1 MLSSR
6 RPPDGREAW
15 LNFALRLRQPARNAP
30 TYVGTLEATIL
41 PDRVAYIAYTMFVA
55 YQRKGYSKEG
65 RARLIEHLIEDY
77 WVQMVVAEMDT
88 RNVASIALAEAL
100 GFERVGTT
108 IEADHFK
115 GSVSDEHRYELSVR
129 E

>member
-6 RPPDGREAW
+6 RSPDGQQAW
-15 LNFALRLRQPARNAP
+15 LNFALRLRQPARIAP

-77 WVQMVVAEMDT
+77 WVQVVVAEMDT

-100 GFERVGTT
+100 GLELVGT
-108 IEADHFK
+108 ILEADRLK
-115 GSVSDEHRYELSVR
+115 GSVSNEHRYELRV
-129 E
+129 